1 MKDLTPLRQ
10 WLREHNLAA
19 FIFPSTDPHA
29 SEYVPDHWK
38 TREWVSGFNGSA
50 GTAVVTLNRAA
61 VWTDSRY
68 WLAAEEQL
76 ADTPF
81 EVVRCRRNTATAEEL
96 IAWINQE
103 NTHNENL
110 AVGIDGWCVVESYA
124 ESLQN
129 AAMAAGMTLRTD
141 LEPAFKLWTDRP
153 ELPTFPIQIQ
163 PQEFAGETAQDKMKR
178 IREAVYATGANAT
191 IITQLDEIAWTL
203 NLRGCDVHCTPVFV
217 AYLAL
222 LPDKTILYTS
232 LDKIT
237 PEVAQYLSDIH
248 VHTGPY
254 QAVAE
259 HLRQSNDL
267 RGLRFLVDPDT
278 TNNVIFELLCLID
291 TIDNRPAFPDDFYAN
306 AANIAIANRA
316 PIASPV
322 IVHPSLIAPMKAVKN
337 DAEIA
342 GYRSAMRKDGVA
354 LVKFLRWLTTG
365 EWKMDNGKWTMNDE
379 VVTEMSI
386 DRKLTALRAEQP
398 LFRDISFD
406 TIAGYEAHGAIV
418 HYEATPETDI
428 PLEPRGLLLLDSGAQ
443 YQDGTT
449 DITRTIALGPLTEEE
464 RTDYTLVL
472 KGHIR
477 LAMAKFPAG
486 CSGTQLDVLAR
497 YAMWQQGQNFLHGTG
512 HGVGSYLSVHEGPH
526 QIRMNYMPAPL
537 VAGMTVTN
545 EPGIYKAGRHG
556 CRTENTQLIT
566 HYCDGEFGEFLQ
578 FEPLTLCPIDTTP
591 IRREMML
598 PDEIQWLNSYHQHV
612 HDELAPLLD
621 DEADRQW
628 LRQATK
634 EI

>member
-141 LEPAFKLWTDRP
+141 LEPASKLWTDRP

-163 PQEFAGETAQDKMKR
+163 PLEFAGETAQDKMKR

-191 IITQLDEIAWTL
+191 IITLLDEIAWTL

-222 LPDKTILYTS
+222 LPDKTILYTN

-248 VHTGPY
+248 VRTAPY
-254 QAVAE
+254 QAIAE

-306 AANIAIANRA
+306 TANIAIANRA

-342 GYRSAMRKDGVA
+342 GYRSAMHKDGVA

-365 EWKMDNGKWTMNDE
+365 EWKMENGKWTMNDE

-418 HYEATPETDI
+418 HYEATSETDI

-598 PDEIQWLNSYHQHV
+598 PDEIQWLNTYHQHV
-612 HDELAPLLD
+612 YDELAPMLD